1 MMRDEKKT
9 MILGVG
15 SMGCATV
22 VQWLKNGYIDDQ
34 LNKICLVHNDSR
46 SLIKY
51 HNDIKKD
58 IKEWCLDISD
68 LLYSD
73 NENRE
78 YQAALLKEYIC
89 AWMNSFA
96 KVNRMII
103 VAGLGKTMGSVAVP
117 MMLKAARD
125 LGIETVTMCV
135 TPFELE
141 GEMTKQ
147 RAEMILPL
155 IKQLSTVT
163 YYSDNKDLEM
173 MSEES
178 MRTMPEILDMVNYGF
193 AFVVG
198 SIQKENVLSKYICRM
213 YIRKDNITG
222 DIHFEEQPLEVSDNY
237 DVIETICRIIN
248 TWPKKEGSRF
258 DYIKSDNQREKES
271 LIEQYRLQ
279 QQKKADIKEKTNIN
293 PQLLS
298 DRQGILCAIMG
309 FVVGR
314 GYIAD
319 ERFEESIIKYVIS
332 RNLSDTELMEEA
344 CMIIDTAVNRKWL
357 YGKRFDTM
365 ADVVTNGCDFKTA
378 I

>member
-1 MMRDEKKT
+1 MSDEKKT

-15 SMGCATV
+15 SMGCTTV
-22 VQWLKNGYIDDQ
+22 VQWLKNGYIEEQ
-34 LNKICLVHNDSR
+34 LNKVCLVHNDSR

-73 NENRE
+73 KVNRD
-78 YQAALLKEYIC
+78 YQVKLLNEYIC

-117 MMLKAARD
+117 MMLKTARD

-163 YYSDNKDLEM
+163 YYSDNKDLEV

-198 SIQKENVLSKYICRM
+198 SIQKEYVLSKYTCRM

-237 DVIETICRIIN
+237 DVIETICGLID

-279 QQKKADIKEKTNIN
+279 QQKEADVQEKTSIN
-293 PQLLS
+293 PQLLA

-314 GYIAD
+314 GYVAD
-319 ERFEESIIKYVIS
+319 ERFEESIIKYVIN
-332 RNLSDTELMEEA
+332 RNLSDAELMTEA

-357 YGKRFDTM
+357 YGKRFDAM
-365 ADVVTNGCDFKTA
+365 AAVVTNGCDFKAA

>member
-1 MMRDEKKT
+1 MSDEKKT

-51 HNDIKKD
+51 RNEVKKD

-68 LLYSD
+68 LVYSD

-125 LGIETVTMCV
+125 LGIETVTLCV

-141 GEMTKQ
+141 GEMTMQ

-163 YYSDNKDLEM
+163 YYSDNKDLEV

-198 SIQKENVLSKYICRM
+198 CIQQEDVLSKYTCRM

-248 TWPKKEGSRF
+248 TWPKKEGSRL

-279 QQKKADIKEKTNIN
+279 QQKEADVQEKTSIN
-293 PQLLS
+293 PQLLA

-314 GYIAD
+314 GYVAD
-319 ERFEESIIKYVIS
+319 ERFEESIIKYVIN
-332 RNLSDTELMEEA
+332 RNLSDAELMEEA

-357 YGKRFDTM
+357 YGKRFDAM
-365 ADVVTNGCDFKTA
+365 ADIVTNGCDFKTA

>member
-1 MMRDEKKT
+1 MSDEKKT

-15 SMGCATV
+15 SMGCTTV

-34 LNKICLVHNDSR
+34 LNKVCLVHNDSR

-73 NENRE
+73 KVNRD
-78 YQAALLKEYIC
+78 YQVKLLNEYIC

-163 YYSDNKDLEM
+163 YYSDNKDLEV
-173 MSEES
+173 MSEAS

-198 SIQKENVLSKYICRM
+198 CIQQEDVLSKYTCRM
-213 YIRKDNITG
+213 YIRKGNITG
-222 DIHFEEQPLEVSDNY
+222 DIHFEEQPFEVSDSY
-237 DVIETICRIIN
+237 DVIETICGLID
-248 TWPKKEGSRF
+248 TWPKKEGIRL
-258 DYIKSDNQREKES
+258 DYINSDNQREKES

-279 QQKKADIKEKTNIN
+279 QQKEADVQEKTSIN
-293 PQLLS
+293 PQLLA

-314 GYIAD
+314 GYVAD
-319 ERFEESIIKYVIS
+319 ERFEESIIKYVIN
-332 RNLSDTELMEEA
+332 RNLSDAELMEEA

-357 YGKRFDTM
+357 YGKRFDAM
-365 ADVVTNGCDFKTA
+365 ADIVTNGCDFKTA